1 MGRRGPAKKF
11 VGGQNSI
18 NLPVVTRMR
27 IETLAQRQGTSFSE
41 VVRQALEEKFSDDD
55 PQRD

>member
-1 MGRRGPAKKF
+1 
-11 VGGQNSI
+11 
-18 NLPVVTRMR
+18 MR